1 MIILD
6 TDSSLK
12 DERRL
17 HILDA
22 AAELLATKPTAS
34 LAEIA
39 SHARIG
45 KATLHR
51 YFPNREAL
59 LVELALRALSII
71 SEAIRACRLEEDSAP
86 IALARLA
93 EALIPLGD
101 KLYFLL
107 NEHIWDVNP
116 ELASAEEKVD
126 APVLRLLERGQAEST
141 LRRDISVVWMMY
153 QLEFSL
159 FGAWQ
164 AIFDGNLARRDAP
177 RLIIDS
183 LLGGIATKP

>member
-1 MIILD
+1 LD
-6 TDSSLK
+6 ADSSLK

-51 YFPNREAL
+51 YFSNREAL
-59 LVELALRALSII
+59 LVELAFRALSII
-71 SEAIRACRLEEDSAP
+71 SEAIRGCKLEEDSAP

-107 NEHIWDVNP
+107 NEEIWDVNP
-116 ELASAEEKVD
+116 DLASAEEKVD
-126 APVLRLLERGQAEST
+126 TPVLRLLERGQAEGT
-141 LRRDISVVWMMY
+141 LRRDISVAWMMY
-153 QLEFSL
+153 QLEFTL

-164 AIFDGNLARRDAP
+164 AIFDGNIARRDAP